1 MCVRPQSHVHVAPL
15 NTYTFLKRAGAPRI
29 ARRSTCPPRSS
40 RLATPRQPRSVPHMH
55 NTHTTDSAGLHRQ
68 TLTARANNST
78 GHEQAKKESST
89 VEKRQ
94 TRRAQT
100 PRSRRALSP
109 CRARTPR
116 PRPWAYRGHVAPPWR
131 RSAASAAGAY
141 APARFGCLSFLRL
154 PLLRPAAEAPA
165 SSEPGVWPGDLSAP
179 TCAAS
184 RLPAPPIFKRLP

>member
-1 MCVRPQSHVHVAPL
+1 
-15 NTYTFLKRAGAPRI
+15 
-29 ARRSTCPPRSS
+29 
-40 RLATPRQPRSVPHMH
+40 MH
-55 NTHTTDSAGLHRQ
+55 DTHTTDSAGLHRQ
-68 TLTARANNST
+68 TLTARANSST

-100 PRSRRALSP
+100 PRSRRALPP

-116 PRPWAYRGHVAPPWR
+116 PRPWAYGGHVTPPWR

-141 APARFGCLSFLRL
+141 APARFGCLSFLRP

-165 SSEPGVWPGDLSAP
+165 SSGPGVRPGDLSAP

-184 RLPAPPIFKRLP
+184 RLPAPPMGSSSSPRPCTSLHVMPKWNRLLARRSPARWPGQARERAPWSRLRMYLSL